1 VIRLLAYAKLNLS
14 LRILGRCPDGFH
26 EIDSLVQ
33 TISLADRISVDVT
46 QAGVQVENDA
56 GIPPEKDLT
65 GRAAR
70 LLLAEKHDPRGMRIK
85 TEKRIPIGAGLGGG
99 SSDAAAVLWS
109 VNRLTSPLLPEQD
122 LLHLAARL
130 GADVPLFLTGGRM
143 QVCGMGE
150 KITPLPI
157 TSRERFLLLIPPVHC
172 QTACVYDHFD
182 ELASC
187 STQTLVGDLLGN
199 NDLEPAALDLY
210 SALAPYRNAVAAL
223 PSLYS
228 GMSGSGSAFFAAFS
242 SPETAE
248 ASRKKL
254 SLSFPEAKIHLCY
267 PTRTGYHVEGRH

>member
-14 LRILGRCPDGFH
+14 LRILSHRRDGFH

-33 TISLADRISVDVT
+33 TISLADRISVDMT

-70 LLLAEKHDPRGMRIK
+70 LLLAEKHDPRGVRIK

-99 SSDAAAVLWS
+99 SSDAAAILWG

-122 LLHLAARL
+122 LLHIAVRL

-150 KITPLPI
+150 KITPLPTI
-157 TSRERFLLLIPPVHC
+157 PRERFLLLIPPVHC
-172 QTACVYDHFD
+172 RTARVYDHFD
-182 ELASC
+182 ELAAY
-187 STQTLVGDLLGN
+187 STQMLAGDLPGN
-199 NDLEPAALDLY
+199 NDLEAAALDLY
-210 SALAPYRNAVAAL
+210 SALAPYRNTIAAL
-223 PSLYS
+223 PSLYF

-242 SPETAE
+242 SLKTAE

-254 SLSFPEAKIHLCY
+254 SLSFPEARIYICY
-267 PTRTGYHVEGRH
+267 PTRTGNHVEGRH